1 MLSDYI
7 DAYEAAIRRGDK
19 KAAEKIE
26 KDLARLGMDKA
37 TLMLIVG
44 ETRNV
49 PMLPY
54 D

>member
-1 MLSDYI
+1 MLQDYI
-7 DAYEAAIRRGDK
+7 DAYEVAIRKGDK

-44 ETRNV
+44 EIKGK
-49 PMLPY
+49 
-54 D
+54 